1 MAQSISLIMPVKL
14 NLAKISKSK
23 LIPLLNNC
31 NKINVNS
38 WLNLK
43 YIVEFVVLYFILFFK
58 ISILILMN
66 F

>member
-14 NLAKISKSK
+14 NLAKISKIKS
-23 LIPLLNNC
+23 IPLLNNC
-31 NKINVNS
+31 NKINVNY

-43 YIVEFVVLYFILFFK
+43 YIVEFVVVYFILFFK